1 MSDIDFSSLP
11 NKKYYSISEVSSLLG
26 IKQTEIRYWEK
37 FEPRLRSKSVTRVYN
52 LKQIK
57 LLLEIKKLIK
67 DQGIKPGRIKPGKIS
82 SSFKAKKN
90 SKLQE
95 LDIKKELIKIRNS
108 IKKASKV

>member
-37 FEPRLRSKSVTRVYN
+37 FEPKLRSKGKTRAYD
-52 LKQIK
+52 LKKLK
-57 LLLEIKKLIK
+57 LLIEIKKLIK
-67 DQGIKPGRIKPGKIS
+67 DQGIKPAKIS
-82 SSFKAKKN
+82 PYLSNKKIRKSN
-90 SKLQE
+90 Y
-95 LDIKKELIKIRNS
+95 LDIKKELLNIKNL

>member
-37 FEPRLRSKSVTRVYN
+37 FEPKLRSKGLTRVYD
-52 LKQIK
+52 LKKLK
-57 LLLEIKKLIK
+57 LLVEIKKLIK
-67 DQGIKPGRIKPGKIS
+67 DQGIKPAKIS
-82 SSFKAKKN
+82 LYLSNKKIKK
-90 SKLQE
+90 SHDLE
-95 LDIKKELIKIRNS
+95 IKKELLKIKNL

>member
-37 FEPRLRSKSVTRVYN
+37 FEPKLRSKSTTRVYD
-52 LKQIK
+52 LKKLK
-57 LLLEIKKLIK
+57 LLIEIKKLIK
-67 DQGIKPGRIKPGKIS
+67 DQGIKPS
-82 SSFKAKKN
+82 KARLYLSNKN
-90 SKLQE
+90 IRKSNNLE
-95 LDIKKELIKIRNS
+95 IKKELLNIKNL

>member
-37 FEPRLRSKSVTRVYN
+37 FEPKLRSKGLTRVYD
-52 LKQIK
+52 LKKFK
-57 LLLEIKKLIK
+57 LLVEIKKLIK
-67 DQGIKPGRIKPGKIS
+67 DQGIKPAKIHLYLSNKKIKKS
-82 SSFKAKKN
+82 HN
-90 SKLQE
+90 LE
-95 LDIKKELIKIRNS
+95 IKKELLKIKNL

>member
-37 FEPRLRSKSVTRVYN
+37 FEPKLRSKGATRVYD
-52 LKQIK
+52 LKKLK
-57 LLLEIKKLIK
+57 LLIKIKTLIK
-67 DQGIKPGRIKPGKIS
+67 DQGIKPTKINIYLS
-82 SSFKAKKN
+82 NKKIRN
-90 SKLQE
+90 SNPTY
-95 LDIKKELIKIRNS
+95 IKKELLNIKNL

>member
-37 FEPRLRSKSVTRVYN
+37 FEPKLRSKGITRSYD
-52 LKQIK
+52 LKKLK
-57 LLLEIKKLIK
+57 LLIEIKKLIK
-67 DQGIKPGRIKPGKIS
+67 DQGIKPAKIS
-82 SSFKAKKN
+82 LYSSNKKIRKSN
-90 SKLQE
+90 H
-95 LDIKKELIKIRNS
+95 LDIKKELIKIKNL

>member
-37 FEPRLRSKSVTRVYN
+37 FEPKLRSKGTTRAYD
-52 LKQIK
+52 LKKLK
-57 LLLEIKKLIK
+57 LLIEIKRLIK
-67 DQGIKPGRIKPGKIS
+67 DQGIKPSKIS
-82 SSFKAKKN
+82 LYLSNKKIKKSHN
-90 SKLQE
+90 LE
-95 LDIKKELIKIRNS
+95 IKKELLKIKNL